1 MVQLVAR
8 DQGDPAW
15 YSYTS
20 LTITVEDAD
29 DQNPVFSQESYKAV
43 LLVPGLA
50 GSILSVLPGT
60 LEAADRDLGLN
71 SSEYYSWAGAG
82 PLYRH
87 FNINSISGEISLRD
101 NLTRLDEFLQPVT
114 LIVSATQQ
122 DNQDRYS
129 ITTLTITRPDT
140 LSLTRGGQVREL
152 YTGQVLENM
161 PLNSVVLT
169 LVTEQDTDT
178 IQFYIIQASVKMV
191 VVVIYIIRVIM
202 QEDLLG
208 GEFSVGETS
217 TTGTPGSGT
226 RSTSST

>member
-1 MVQLVAR
+1 M
-8 DQGDPAW
+8 
-15 YSYTS
+15 
-20 LTITVEDAD
+20 
-29 DQNPVFSQESYKAV
+29 
-43 LLVPGLA
+43 
-50 GSILSVLPGT
+50 
-60 LEAADRDLGLN
+60 
-71 SSEYYSWAGAG
+71 
-82 PLYRH
+82 
-87 FNINSISGEISLRD
+87 
-101 NLTRLDEFLQPVT
+101 
-114 LIVSATQQ
+114 
-122 DNQDRYS
+122 
-129 ITTLTITRPDT
+129 
-140 LSLTRGGQVREL
+140 REL